1 MFVHTRTHEAADDER
16 SIMRESAQQQSTLQK
31 AKENRRETPKR
42 SLSNKFQFG
51 FLGKRMKGK
60 SVFLFICSSVE
71 HGRRMLHTL
80 HWIQ

>member
-51 FLGKRMKGK
+51 FLEKDERKK
-60 SVFLFICSSVE
+60 CFLFICSSVE